1 VETHRS
7 LRPVC
12 TSMVALLAVVAGCA
26 VRPHDTRLPVPPGGP
41 AAPTSPAAQAAAGHV
56 VVVAPGWLTPFLQ
69 DVRKEYQ
76 QGAPGVRVVVREAK
90 PGETEGAPA
99 DVVVSPAGPELAA
112 AGVDAA
118 ADKLVI
124 GRIPLVLAVPR
135 GNPLKLKSLEALAK
149 SDKAHVAVPDPKRDG
164 AGETCVAALQ
174 KAGRW
179 ETLEARV
186 VSVPSSGAARQA
198 LEGGQVQAAVS
209 YAPPVVFAGGKSKI
223 GLGFFIPAE
232 VAAPVDLVAVRR
244 GTNAA
249 AGPVIEYLRSAR
261 AQALLVKHG
270 FVASGE
276 APAVGSGKSLL
287 VLCGAGLQPAM
298 DVIGAEYQKRTGVRV
313 DFSYAGAQMLLG
325 QLAFSRHGDLYMPG
339 EGFWVMQAVKRGY
352 VQEYKPVVYFTPV
365 IMVPKGNPKG
375 VRTVQDMARPGVRVA
390 LGHPEALAVGPLT
403 KRILQRAGVWEKVQP
418 NVVMEAGCI
427 PELTNAVVMKGAD
440 AGIMWDASALQVKEH
455 VDIVPIAPKLNE
467 VAEVLLATLRFSTD
481 PAEAKRFLDFVAS
494 DDAQAIFER
503 MQFRT
508 QRPAGIRLAPLE
520 GPGGGSK

>member
-1 VETHRS
+1 
-7 LRPVC
+7 
-12 TSMVALLAVVAGCA
+12 MVALLAVVTGCA
-26 VRPHDTRLPVPPGGP
+26 VRPHDTRLPVPPAGL

-56 VVVAPGWLTPFLQ
+56 VVVAPAWLAPLLQ
-69 DVRKEYQ
+69 DVQKEYQ
-76 QGAPGVRVVVREAK
+76 RGAPGVTVEVREAK
-90 PGETEGAPA
+90 PSETEGAPA

-112 AGVDAA
+112 AGLSAGQGEQT
-118 ADKLVI
+118 I
-124 GRIPLVLAVPR
+124 GGVPLVLAVAR

-149 SDKAHVAVPDPKRDG
+149 AGQARIAVPDPTLDG
-164 AGETCVAALQ
+164 AGAAFTTALRKSRAWDGLARRVA
-174 KAGRW
+174 
-179 ETLEARV
+179 T
-186 VSVPSSGAARQA
+186 VPSSGAARKA
-198 LEGGQVQAAVS
+198 LEAGKVQAAVS
-209 YAPPVVFAGGKSKI
+209 YGPPVVFAGGKSGI

-249 AGPVIEYLRSAR
+249 AGPFIEYLRSAR

-270 FVASGE
+270 FVASGD
-276 APAVGSGKSLL
+276 APTDGAGKSLL

-403 KRILQRAGVWEKVQP
+403 KRILQRAGVWERIQR

-467 VAEVLLATLRFSTD
+467 VAEVLLATLKFSTD

-494 DDAQAIFER
+494 DDARAIFER